1 MPLTVTLPAGLPAN
15 VETTLRSFLDEAS
28 AVLGDSLVSAV
39 LFGSAAEG
47 RLRASS
53 DVNLILILRDFT
65 TVRAAALQGP
75 LFIAQAAIQLKAMFL
90 LHSEIDA
97 AIECFAQKFA
107 DIVRRHHVLC
117 GQDLFAGRQIPRNTL
132 IQQTRQ
138 SLLNLTMRLRER
150 YTLSARSPDHTLQL
164 IADAIGPLRTCAVS
178 ILELEGQGGLSP
190 KAAFERLMDQSGNAS
205 WKALPKYLS
214 ALREAKA
221 PLSPSPDEVASHVLD
236 VTAAM
241 RDRVEKL

>member
-1 MPLTVTLPAGLPAN
+1 MTMSLPAGLPPN
-15 VETTLRSFLDEAS
+15 VETTLRSFLEEA
-28 AVLGDSLVSAV
+28 AEILGESLISAV

-53 DVNLILILRDFT
+53 DVNLILVLREFT

-75 LFIAQAAIQLKAMFL
+75 LSLAEAAVRLKAMFL
-90 LHSEIDA
+90 LESEIGA
-97 AIECFAQKFA
+97 ATECFAQKFA

-117 GQDLFAGRQIPRNTL
+117 GEDPFAGREIPRNTL
-132 IQQTRQ
+132 AQQTRQ

-150 YTLSARSPDHTLQL
+150 YTLSARSPDQTLLL

-190 KAAFERLMDQSGNAS
+190 KAAFEKLMDLFGQAQ
-205 WKALPKYLS
+205 WKALPKHFS
-214 ALREAKA
+214 AIREAKT
-221 PLSPSPDEVASHVLD
+221 PVNPTPDEVAAQVLD
-236 VTAAM
+236 VAAAM
-241 RDRVEKL
+241 RERVERL